1 MHYANPDYM
10 TIIFVPA
17 ILVFIFYLWASR
29 RRRSKL
35 ERFADRSLIGSIAP
49 SMSIARRTI
58 KASLVVAGIVLMLV
72 ALARPQWGFEWQEV
86 KRTGLDIMIAMD
98 VSKSML
104 ANDVK
109 PNRLERSKFAVKDL
123 VKKLDGDR
131 MGLIAFAGTS
141 FLQCPLTIDYNG
153 FLLSLDDLSVFT
165 IPRGGTS
172 ISSAIREAMQAFSQN
187 KTDAANERKYR
198 VLVVITDGEDFEG
211 DALAAA
217 KEAAAAGVKI
227 FCVGVGTPEGEL
239 IPVSEGYTSKEY
251 LLDKTGEAVKTR
263 LNEDILKEIAI
274 STGGSYVRATQGDF
288 GLVLLYE
295 KSISRLEKRDI
306 EAKMKK
312 SYQERFQY
320 FLGAAVLLL
329 LAEMLLSERKRSLD
343 RQWQILIWPT
353 HYIKKSLTRRL

>member
-1 MHYANPDYM
+1 MHYANPDHM
-10 TIIFVPA
+10 VIILAPA
-17 ILVFIFYLWASR
+17 ILIVLFYMWSSR
-29 RRRSKL
+29 RRRSVL
-35 ERFADRSLIGSIAP
+35 EKFADKSLIASIAP
-49 SMSIARRTI
+49 SMSMARRMI
-58 KASLVVAGIVLMLV
+58 KTFLIVAGIVLMLI
-72 ALARPQWGFEWQEV
+72 ALARPQWGFAWQEV

-123 VKKLDGDR
+123 VKKLSGDR
-131 MGLIAFAGTS
+131 IGLIAFAGTS

-153 FLLSLDDLSVFT
+153 FLLSLDDLSAFT

-172 ISSAIREAMQAFSQN
+172 ITSAIREAMQAFSQN
-187 KTDAANERKYR
+187 KTDALKEKKYR
-198 VLVVITDGEDFEG
+198 VLIVITDGEDFEG

-217 KEAAAAGVKI
+217 KEAAEAGIKI
-227 FCVGVGTPEGEL
+227 FSVGVGTLEGEL
-239 IPVSEGYTSKEY
+239 IPLSESYSGKDF
-251 LLDKTGEAVKTR
+251 LIDKSGETVKTR
-263 LNEDILKEIAI
+263 LNENILKEIAI

-288 GLVLLYE
+288 GLVLIYE

-312 SYQERFQY
+312 NYHERFQY

-329 LAEMLLSERKRSLD
+329 LAEMLLSEKKRVI
-343 RQWQILIWPT
+343 R
-353 HYIKKSLTRRL
+353 